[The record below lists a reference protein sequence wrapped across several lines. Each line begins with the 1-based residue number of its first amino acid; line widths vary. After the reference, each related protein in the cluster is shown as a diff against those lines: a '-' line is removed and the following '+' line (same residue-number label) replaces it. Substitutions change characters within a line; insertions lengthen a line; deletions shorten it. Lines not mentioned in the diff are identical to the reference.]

1 MHKYEYV
8 RVRTIMF
15 MFMYKL
21 CVCIRGGATLET
33 LSLSLR
39 SRDGGLVPTWYH
51 ICYVMIDSGMV
62 V

>member
-1 MHKYEYV
+1 MYV
-8 RVRTIMF
+8 
-15 MFMYKL
+15 YKWSCLCL
-21 CVCIRGGATLET
+21 CVRGGATLET

-39 SRDGGLVPTWYH
+39 PRDGGLVPAWYH

>member
-1 MHKYEYV
+1 MYV
-8 RVRTIMF
+8 SERLCLCLCIS
-15 MFMYKL
+15 L

-39 SRDGGLVPTWYH
+39 SRDGGLVPAWYH
-51 ICYVMIDSGMV
+51 VCYVMVDSGMV

>member
-1 MHKYEYV
+1 MYV
-8 RVRTIMF
+8 SERLCLCLCIS
-15 MFMYKL
+15 L

-39 SRDGGLVPTWYH
+39 PKDGGLVPAWYYV
-51 ICYVMIDSGMV
+51 CYVMIDSGMV